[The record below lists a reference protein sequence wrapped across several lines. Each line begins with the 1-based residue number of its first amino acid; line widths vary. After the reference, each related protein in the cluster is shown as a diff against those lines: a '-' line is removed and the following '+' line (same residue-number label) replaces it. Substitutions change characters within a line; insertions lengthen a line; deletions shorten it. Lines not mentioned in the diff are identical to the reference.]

1 MWDILKSSRANVVM
15 NLGYEDFASIEVE
28 KMIKSSNVDHYVI
41 NIDIFDV
48 FETSVDIYKIKEL
61 EKALNEIKEEIEFL
75 YDNIPLYNQDE
86 IDEFLEDFQEKLNSL

>member
-1 MWDILKSSRANVVM
+1 MWDILKSARTNVVM
-15 NLGYEDFASIEVE
+15 NLGYEDFATIEVE
-28 KMIKSSNVDHYVI
+28 KMIKASNVDHYVI
-41 NIDIFDV
+41 NIDIYDV

-86 IDEFLEDFQEKLNSL
+86 IDEFLEDFQEKLSSL